1 MDEGLQRACRRCA
14 CSRVPTAVLAAAAFV
29 VVSVHALVGLSSA
42 AAQTAGAPASPR
54 AAAEASSTSTAPAR
68 PRPPARRP
76 DAATTADRAHAN
88 TVSIV
93 AGGTGS
99 TALAAVTD
107 LAAVLDDGDAF
118 RVLPIVGSG
127 GAQTVRD
134 VRLLKGIDLGIAP
147 ARALALLSGPSGIGR
162 LDDKISIVTKLFN
175 EEIHVLVRSDA
186 AFVAL
191 ADLAGRPVAI
201 GEAGSGTAL
210 IARDVLDKLGVSVT
224 TVTLPTADAMEKLR
238 SGAIEAVVLLA
249 GKPAPALA
257 RLPAGP
263 FRLLPLAYAKPLQ
276 ADYLPAVLSAADYP
290 GLVAPGVAVETVA
303 VGTVL
308 FTPSWPKGSDRYK
321 RIERFVETLF
331 PKLAALQAPPRHP
344 KWRETSLAATVPG
357 FARFPAAEEWLRK
370 NAPPPVSREQFDKFL
385 ASRRVAADDTA
396 TPADREKLFQE
407 FLRWNE
413 TRERR

>member
-1 MDEGLQRACRRCA
+1 M
-14 CSRVPTAVLAAAAFV
+14 AAAAFV
-29 VVSVHALVGLSSA
+29 VVSVHALGSLSSA
-42 AAQTAGAPASPR
+42 AAQTAGAQAPPR
-54 AAAEASSTSTAPAR
+54 AAAEASSTATAPAR

-76 DAATTADRAHAN
+76 GAEATTTADRAHAN

-99 TALAAVTD
+99 TALAAVSD

-118 RVLPIVGSG
+118 RVLPIVGNG

-134 VRLLKGIDLGIAP
+134 VRLLKGVDLGIAS
-147 ARALALLSGPSGIGR
+147 ARALTLLSRPDASGARPDATGK

-186 AFVAL
+186 AVATV

-224 TVTLPTADAMEKLR
+224 AVTLPTDDAIEKLR
-238 SGAIEAVVLLA
+238 SGEIAAAVLLS
-249 GKPAPALA
+249 GKPVPALA
-257 RLPAGP
+257 RLPSGP

-276 ADYLPAVLSAADYP
+276 ADYLPAMLSAEDYP
-290 GLVAPGVAVETVA
+290 GLVARGAAIETVA
-303 VGTVL
+303 AGTVL

-357 FARFPAAEEWLRK
+357 FSRFPAAEEWLRK

-385 ASRRVAADDTA
+385 ASRRVAADETA